1 MRLYRI
7 HVKTPGQPESW
18 GYSWY
23 PDPESSGARMD
34 VLAEQG
40 THARLDSV
48 ELAATES
55 FVCVFLNQANYQ
67 GIEGDEIRRVGP

>member
-1 MRLYRI
+1 
-7 HVKTPGQPESW
+7 
-18 GYSWY
+18 
-23 PDPESSGARMD
+23 MD